1 LVQPRQS
8 GEGIVYSTIGVKNWA
23 ENLPPPE
30 QVRPGCCSRCGAA
43 SQPVGSAI
51 VLHGHGVR
59 WRQVRGPA
67 HAEGEPE
74 TALVAVRRF
83 RCQRCGGITTVL
95 PGGLCARRHYSAA
108 AIGLAM
114 CLFGLVGLSIGETR
128 QRVCTWRVGFEL
140 SRWTTLRSWVEAVGT
155 GRLLPRIVAWRPWP
169 AHCSLPQGA
178 ERAAACL
185 CALAPVE
192 SGSIIEQAFAGAAL
206 AA

>member
-1 LVQPRQS
+1 MQRRQS

-23 ENLPPPE
+23 ENLPTPE

-43 SQPVGSAI
+43 SQPLGSSI

-67 HAEGEPE
+67 RADGEPE
-74 TALVAVRRF
+74 TVLVAVRRF

-95 PGGLCARRHYSAA
+95 PGGLCARRHYSAS
-108 AIGLAM
+108 AIGLTL
-114 CLFGLVGLSIGETR
+114 CLFGLVGLSIAETR
-128 QRVCTWRVGFEL
+128 ARVCTWRAGFDL
-140 SRWTTLRSWVEAVGT
+140 SRWTTLRSWVVAVGS
-155 GRLLPRIVAWRPWP
+155 GQLLPRIVAWRRWP
-169 AHCSLPQGA
+169 AQGSLRQGA

-185 CALAPVE
+185 CALAPSSV
-192 SGSIIEQAFAGAAL
+192 GSPTEQAFAGAAL